1 MESPELSQPRRDEL
15 VQRLHDSP
23 VMLVAAIT
31 GGGNAFITD
40 LLNVAG
46 ASRTVLEV
54 IVPYS
59 DTALNELLAADHRY
73 VADGSRAVSTATG
86 EALARACFSRAQ
98 RLAGGNPAAV
108 LAGVACT
115 ATLVT
120 DRPKAGEHR
129 AHLAICSS
137 RGTTSTPVNLPKGLH
152 DRATEDRL
160 VADALLKALV
170 DHIESAAG

>member
-1 MESPELSQPRRDEL
+1 MESPELSQPLRDQL

-59 DTALNELLAADHRY
+59 DAARTDLLALDRRYSAD
-73 VADGSRAVSTATG
+73 DSGAVSTATG

-98 RLAGGNPAAV
+98 SLAADNPGAV

-120 DRPKAGEHR
+120 DRPKVGKHR

-137 RGTTSTPVNLPKGLH
+137 RGTISTPVNLPKGMH
-152 DRATEDRL
+152 DRVTEDRL
-160 VADALLKALV
+160 VADALLRALV
-170 DHIESAAG
+170 DHIESAPS